1 MENQDLIALGK
12 RVKDLRTEKG
22 LTQFELGARIG
33 KNASSI
39 GRLETGRV
47 NPSFL
52 YLKELANGL
61 EVPLTTLLDY

>member
-12 RVKDLRTEKG
+12 RVKELRTEKG

-33 KNASSI
+33 KNTSSI